1 MVKIRLQRL
10 GNKGR
15 PFYRV
20 VISKSE
26 AGRNG
31 AAVENIGIYNPI
43 SQPKEIR
50 IDEARALY
58 WLRNGAE
65 PTETTAYLLNKLGI
79 LPKFLEERP
88 AQKRKYKFLDR
99 TTAAISKRNAVE
111 VPGTAKKEAPTKA
124 EAAPAAV
131 AVEEVVETPA
141 AVEAP
146 VAEETPA
153 VVEAPVVEEAPTA
166 IEEVATETEAPA
178 VEEASAAKE

>member
-15 PFYRV
+15 PFYRI

-26 AGRNG
+26 AGRNS

-58 WLRNGAE
+58 WLLNGAE
-65 PTETTAYLLNKLGI
+65 PTETTAYLLNKQGI

-99 TTAAISKRNAVE
+99 TTAAISKQSAVE
-111 VPGTAKKEAPTKA
+111 VPAASGKVDAPVKD
-124 EAAPAAV
+124 EAAQAPV
-131 AVEEVVETPA
+131 AVEEVVVTAA
-141 AVEAP
+141 AVE
-146 VAEETPA
+146 ESPA
-153 VVEAPVVEEAPTA
+153 VEAA
-166 IEEVATETEAPA
+166 TEAPA
-178 VEEASAAKE
+178 VEEASATEE

>member
-15 PFYRV
+15 PFYRI

-26 AGRNG
+26 AGRNS

-65 PTETTAYLLNKLGI
+65 PTETTAYLLNKQGI

-99 TTAAISKRNAVE
+99 TTAAISKQSAVE
-111 VPGTAKKEAPTKA
+111 VPAAAAKVEAPVKE
-124 EAAPAAV
+124 EAAPAPV

-141 AVEAP
+141 V
-146 VAEETPA
+146 VEETPA
-153 VVEAPVVEEAPTA
+153 AVEEARA
-166 IEEVATETEAPA
+166 VVAEKKAPA
-178 VEEASAAKE
+178 VEEAPATEE

>member
-15 PFYRV
+15 PFYRI

-26 AGRNG
+26 AGRNS

-65 PTETTAYLLNKLGI
+65 PTETTAYLLNKQGI

-99 TTAAISKRNAVE
+99 TTAAISKQSAVE
-111 VPGTAKKEAPTKA
+111 VPAKAAVKEEP
-124 EAAPAAV
+124 APAAV
-131 AVEEVVETPA
+131 VEEVVA
-141 AVEAP
+141 
-146 VAEETPA
+146 
-153 VVEAPVVEEAPTA
+153 APVVEEAPA
-166 IEEVATETEAPA
+166 VVEEVAVVEEAPAVVEEVAAEAPA
-178 VEEASAAKE
+178 VEEAPATEA

>member
-26 AGRNG
+26 AGRNS

-50 IDEARALY
+50 IDEERALY

-65 PTETTAYLLNKLGI
+65 PTETAAYLLNREGI

-88 AQKRKYKFLDR
+88 AQKRKYKFLDKR
-99 TTAAISKRNAVE
+99 TAAISKPSAVDT
-111 VPGTAKKEAPTKA
+111 PKA
-124 EAAPAAV
+124 EEVEAPAAV
-131 AVEEVVETPA
+131 AVAEEPAPAAVEEAPAVTATPAVEETPA
-141 AVEAP
+141 AE
-146 VAEETPA
+146 
-153 VVEAPVVEEAPTA
+153 
-166 IEEVATETEAPA
+166 
-178 VEEASAAKE
+178 

>member
-15 PFYRV
+15 PFYRI

-26 AGRNG
+26 AGRNS

-65 PTETTAYLLNKLGI
+65 PTETTAYLLNKMGI

-99 TTAAISKRNAVE
+99 TTAAISKQSAVE
-111 VPGTAKKEAPTKA
+111 VPKA
-124 EAAPAAV
+124 EAKEEAAPV
-131 AVEEVVETPA
+131 AVEEVA
-141 AVEAP
+141 AP
-146 VAEETPA
+146 Q
-153 VVEAPVVEEAPTA
+153 
-166 IEEVATETEAPA
+166 
-178 VEEASAAKE
+178 

>member
-15 PFYRV
+15 PFYRI

-26 AGRNG
+26 AGRNS
-31 AAVENIGIYNPI
+31 ASVENIGIYNPI

-65 PTETTAYLLNKLGI
+65 PTETTAFLLNKMGI

-88 AQKRKYKFLDR
+88 AQKKKYKFLDR
-99 TTAAISKRNAVE
+99 TTAAISKQSAVT
-111 VPGTAKKEAPTKA
+111 VPAKAAVKE
-124 EAAPAAV
+124 EAAPV
-131 AVEEVVETPA
+131 
-141 AVEAP
+141 
-146 VAEETPA
+146 A
-153 VVEAPVVEEAPTA
+153 VVEEPVAAPVVEEAPA
-166 IEEVATETEAPA
+166 VEAAAPVVEEAVAETPA
-178 VEEASAAKE
+178 VEEAPAAEEAPATE

>member
-111 VPGTAKKEAPTKA
+111 VPGAAKKDAPAKA
-124 EAAPAAV
+124 EVAPAAV
-131 AVEEVVETPA
+131 PVEDVVEPVV
-141 AVEAP
+141 VESP
-146 VAEETPA
+146 VAEETPV
-153 VVEAPVVEEAPTA
+153 VVEAPVVEEAPATA
-166 IEEVATETEAPA
+166 EEIVAETEAPA
-178 VEEASAAKE
+178 VEEAPAATE

>member
-15 PFYRV
+15 PFYRI

-26 AGRNG
+26 AGRNS

-65 PTETTAYLLNKLGI
+65 PTETTAYLLNKQGI

-99 TTAAISKRNAVE
+99 TTAAISKQSAVE
-111 VPGTAKKEAPTKA
+111 VPKAAVKEEPAPVA
-124 EAAPAAV
+124 VVEEPVAVPVVEEAPAAV
-131 AVEEVVETPA
+131 EEAPVAAVEEV

-146 VAEETPA
+146 VAEE
-153 VVEAPVVEEAPTA
+153 
-166 IEEVATETEAPA
+166 APA
-178 VEEASAAKE
+178 VEEAPATEE

>member
-20 VISKSE
+20 VVSKSE
-26 AGRNG
+26 AGRNS

-50 IDEARALY
+50 INEERALY

-65 PTETTAYLLNKLGI
+65 PTETAAYLLNREGI

-88 AQKRKYKFLDR
+88 AQKRKYKFLDKR
-99 TTAAISKRNAVE
+99 TAAISKQSAVE
-111 VPGTAKKEAPTKA
+111 LPKA
-124 EAAPAAV
+124 EEPKA
-131 AVEEVVETPA
+131 
-141 AVEAP
+141 AP
-146 VAEETPA
+146 VAVAEPEPA
-153 VVEAPVVEEAPTA
+153 PVEEAPVVEETVAPT
-166 IEEVATETEAPA
+166 
-178 VEEASAAKE
+178 EEATTEETPAEE

>member
-20 VISKSE
+20 VVSKSE

-50 IDEARALY
+50 IDEERALH

-65 PTETTAYLLNKLGI
+65 PTDTTAYLLNKLGI

-88 AQKRKYKFLDR
+88 AQKKKYKFLDKR
-99 TTAAISKRNAVE
+99 TAAISKQSAVDTPKVE
-111 VPGTAKKEAPTKA
+111 
-124 EAAPAAV
+124 EAAPVAV
-131 AVEEVVETPA
+131 AEPVVEAAPVVEETPVAEAPVVEET
-141 AVEAP
+141 AP

-153 VVEAPVVEEAPTA
+153 ETPAEE
-166 IEEVATETEAPA
+166 
-178 VEEASAAKE
+178 

>member
-65 PTETTAYLLNKLGI
+65 PTETTAYLLNKMGI

-99 TTAAISKRNAVE
+99 TTAAISKRSAVE
-111 VPGTAKKEAPTKA
+111 VPNAAKKDAPAKA
-124 EAAPAAV
+124 EVAPAAV
-131 AVEEVVETPA
+131 AVEEVVDRKS
-141 AVEAP
+141 
-146 VAEETPA
+146 
-153 VVEAPVVEEAPTA
+153 VV
-166 IEEVATETEAPA
+166 
-178 VEEASAAKE
+178 

>member
-15 PFYRV
+15 PFYRI

-26 AGRNG
+26 AGRNS

-50 IDEARALY
+50 INEERALY

-65 PTETTAYLLNKLGI
+65 PTETTAYLLNKQGI

-99 TTAAISKRNAVE
+99 TTAAISKQSAVT
-111 VPGTAKKEAPTKA
+111 VPAAAKKDA
-124 EAAPAAV
+124 AAPVAVVEEVAAPVAIVEDAPV
-131 AVEEVVETPA
+131 AVESPVVE
-141 AVEAP
+141 EAP
-146 VAEETPA
+146 AVVETPA
-153 VVEAPVVEEAPTA
+153 VVEEVVA
-166 IEEVATETEAPA
+166 ETEPPA
-178 VEEASAAKE
+178 VEEAPATEA

>member
-15 PFYRV
+15 PFYRI

-26 AGRNG
+26 AGRNS

-50 IDEARALY
+50 INEERALY

-65 PTETTAYLLNKLGI
+65 PTETTAYLLNKQGI

-99 TTAAISKRNAVE
+99 TTAAISKQSAVT
-111 VPGTAKKEAPTKA
+111 VPAAAKKEA
-124 EAAPAAV
+124 AAPVAVVEEVAAPV
-131 AVEEVVETPA
+131 AVVEEVVE
-141 AVEAP
+141 AP
-146 VAEETPA
+146 VA
-153 VVEAPVVEEAPTA
+153 VEAPVVEEAPAVVETPA
-166 IEEVATETEAPA
+166 VVEEVVAETEAPA
-178 VEEASAAKE
+178 VEEAPATEA